1 MNSKGMVDTNQV
13 VHTIS
18 QRRIG
23 VICGLPYVLL
33 GVKEFLSKFILLVD
47 YKNKKVSVKHPKN
60 VIRAKTSLMIK
71 F

>member
-1 MNSKGMVDTNQV
+1 
-13 VHTIS
+13 
-18 QRRIG
+18 

-60 VIRAKTSLMIK
+60 VLRAKSSLMIK